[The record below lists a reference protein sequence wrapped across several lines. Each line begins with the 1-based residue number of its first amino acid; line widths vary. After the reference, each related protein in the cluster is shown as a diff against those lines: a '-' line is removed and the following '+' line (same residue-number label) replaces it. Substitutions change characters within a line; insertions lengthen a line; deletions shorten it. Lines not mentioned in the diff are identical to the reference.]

1 MEKTKNKIHFVMNE
15 TKTDVYIEGTTYQV
29 LSTYFNK
36 ILSKNAKV
44 KIQKVGEIYY
54 DTFDNMYNVKIL
66 KPAVLD
72 AESLGEIKEYLD
84 LQNYG

>member
-1 MEKTKNKIHFVMNE
+1 MNE
-15 TKTDVYIEGTTYQV
+15 TKTDVYSEGTTYQV
-29 LSTYFNK
+29 LSTYFSK
-36 ILSKNAKV
+36 ILSKDAKI
-44 KIQKVGEIYY
+44 KILKIAEIYY